1 MPAWLRGKRVQTD
14 SSWPEWWDWELE
26 LTPHL
31 FKRMEDRDFNEVDL
45 RTMLAFAPRFR
56 PDVIEGRWIV
66 EAKHHQRRW
75 EIIVEPDVIE
85 KLLVVVTAY
94 PLKGMNP

>member
-1 MPAWLRGKRVQTD
+1 VLKKQ
-14 SSWPEWWDWELE
+14 WPEWWDWELE

-45 RTMLAFAPRFR
+45 RTMLQHARSYR
-56 PDVIEGRWIV
+56 QNIVEDRWVIETQHKKF
-66 EAKHHQRRW
+66 AW
-75 EIIVEPDVIE
+75 EIIVEPDIIG

-94 PLKGMNP
+94 PVWED